1 MQLITRYLFKQLVL
15 STLAISFVL
24 TFIIWLTQSLRL
36 LELIVNGGA
45 PLKLFGMLLIL
56 TVPKF
61 LEIIMPIAL
70 AISILFVYNK
80 LTMDSEIVVMQSVG
94 TSYKRLVQPAILTA
108 VLVAV
113 TVFGMSGW
121 LTPLANR
128 ELDRLKDVIKS
139 DYTTVLLRE
148 GVFNTIGN
156 DTTIYIADRKGTSNL
171 SGIMIHSTRDK
182 DAPPTTILAERG
194 GVITRDNKPFVVVY
208 DGMRQQFNPKS
219 GVVETLSFDEYSL
232 DISALDKRAINP
244 WIDADERVLP
254 DLFASA
260 YSPDLNP
267 ALAQKFIA
275 EAHNRITRP
284 FLALALS
291 LIALSCLLSGQF
303 NRRGQGKK
311 IITAVI
317 LLILV
322 QGANLG
328 LVNYATQSFIGV
340 IGLYVIALVPPFIAY
355 QVLSAQDRAGLSRF
369 GKIKKR
375 FTARN
380 AS

>member
-1 MQLITRYLFKQLVL
+1 MQLLTRYLFKQLVL

-45 PLKLFGMLLIL
+45 PLNLFGMLLVL

-108 VLVAV
+108 VLVAMI
-113 TVFGMSGW
+113 VFGMSGW

-139 DYTTVLLRE
+139 DFSTVLLRE

-156 DTTIYIADRKGTSNL
+156 DTTIYISDRKGTANL

-208 DGMRQQFNPKS
+208 EGMRQQFNPKS

-244 WIDADERVLP
+244 WVDADERILP
-254 DLFASA
+254 DLFVTAHS
-260 YSPDLNP
+260 SELKPK
-267 ALAQKFIA
+267 LAQQFIA

-284 FLALALS
+284 FLAIALS
-291 LIALSCLLSGQF
+291 LIAIACLLSGQF
-303 NRRGQGKK
+303 NRRGQTRK

-328 LVNYATQSFIGV
+328 LVNYAGQSFAGV
-340 IGLYVIALVPPFIAY
+340 IGLYVIALVPPFLAY
-355 QVLSAQDRAGLSRF
+355 QVLSAQDRAGNSLF
-369 GKIKKR
+369 KKLKPKKV
-375 FTARN
+375 A
-380 AS
+380 A

>member
-1 MQLITRYLFKQLVL
+1 MQLLHRYLFKQLIL
-15 STLAISFVL
+15 STIAISFVL

-45 PLKLFGMLLIL
+45 PLNLFGMLLLL

-70 AISILFVYNK
+70 AISILFIYNK

-94 TSYKRLVQPAILTA
+94 TSYKRLVRPAILTA
-108 VLVAV
+108 ILVAV

-156 DTTIYIADRKGTSNL
+156 DTTIYISDRKGTSNL
-171 SGIMIHSTRDK
+171 SGILIHSTRDK

-194 GVITRDNKPFVVVY
+194 GMVMRNDSPFVVVY
-208 DGMRQQFNPKS
+208 DGMRQQLNPKT
-219 GVVETLSFDEYSL
+219 GAVETLSFNEYSL
-232 DISALDKRAINP
+232 DISALDKKAINP
-244 WIDADERVLP
+244 WIDADERILP
-254 DLFASA
+254 DLFNSA
-260 YSPDLNP
+260 HSRKVRPEI
-267 ALAQKFIA
+267 AQQFIA

-284 FLALALS
+284 FLAIALS
-291 LIALSCLLSGQF
+291 LIAIACLLYGQF
-303 NRRGQGKK
+303 NRRGQTKK
-311 IITAVI
+311 IITAVV

-328 LVNYATQSFIGV
+328 LVNYASQSFMGV
-340 IGLYVIALVPPFIAY
+340 IGLYALAFLPPIIAY
-355 QVLSAQDRAGLSRF
+355 QILRAHDNS
-369 GKIKKR
+369 GKRKR
-375 FTARN
+375 VA
-380 AS
+380 

>member
-1 MQLITRYLFKQLVL
+1 MQLLNRYLFKQLVL

-45 PLKLFGMLLIL
+45 PLNLFGMLLIL

-70 AISILFVYNK
+70 AISILFIYNK
-80 LTMDSEIVVMQSVG
+80 LTMDSEIVVMQSIG
-94 TSYKRLVQPAILTA
+94 TSYKKLARPAILTA

-139 DYTTVLLRE
+139 DYTAVLLRE

-156 DTTIYIADRKGTSNL
+156 DTTIYISDRKGTSNL
-171 SGIMIHSTRDK
+171 SGIMIHTTREK

-194 GVITRDNKPFVVVY
+194 GMVMRDGQPFVVVY

-219 GVVETLSFDEYSL
+219 GVIETLSFEEYSL
-232 DISALDKRAINP
+232 DISALDNRAINP
-244 WIDADERVLP
+244 WIDADERILP
-254 DLFASA
+254 DLFTSA
-260 YSPDLNP
+260 RSKKITPK
-267 ALAQKFIA
+267 LAQRFIA

-284 FLALALS
+284 FLAIALS
-291 LIALSCLLSGQF
+291 LIAMACLFSGQF
-303 NRRGQGKK
+303 NRRGQTRK
-311 IITAVI
+311 IVTAVV
-317 LLILV
+317 LLIIV

-328 LVNYATQSFIGV
+328 LVNYATQSYLGIV
-340 IGLYVIALVPPFIAY
+340 GLYMIALIPPFLAY
-355 QVLSAQDRAGLSRF
+355 YILHAHDRSGVV
-369 GKIKKR
+369 KKSQQSER
-375 FTARN
+375 VT
-380 AS
+380 